1 VILDDVARILLYEF
15 LTAMLITAGAL
26 STVGLGILCLAW
38 LAYRKEIK
46 WEDDE

>member
-1 VILDDVARILLYEF
+1 VLLDHFATILLYEF

-38 LAYRKEIK
+38 LSYRKEID
-46 WEDDE
+46 WESDE